1 MTIDINLQNELY
13 NAYQQDKSASVA
25 MNPSTGEILA
35 LVSTPSFN
43 SNDFILGMS
52 VEKWDELNNH
62 EMKPLNNRFKATFV
76 PGSSMKPITGA
87 IGLDTNSLDKDKDFG
102 AEMKWQKASS
112 WGSYYVT
119 TLHAPEPNNLKN
131 ALITHDILTNQIE
144 IQISLRGR
152 IVASSPIS
160 IKLLPAYSYLAMAG
174 NPETNEDIDTEMA
187 GIFMKN

>member
-1 MTIDINLQNELY
+1 MS
-13 NAYQQDKSASVA
+13 AYAPDSYHLTSAIVYLLHDTTFKVSD
-25 MNPSTGEILA
+25 EI
-35 LVSTPSFN
+35 
-43 SNDFILGMS
+43 
-52 VEKWDELNNH
+52 H
-62 EMKPLNNRFKATFV
+62 
-76 PGSSMKPITGA
+76 
-87 IGLDTNSLDKDKDFG
+87 
-102 AEMKWQKASS
+102 
-112 WGSYYVT
+112 
-119 TLHAPEPNNLKN
+119 NNLKN